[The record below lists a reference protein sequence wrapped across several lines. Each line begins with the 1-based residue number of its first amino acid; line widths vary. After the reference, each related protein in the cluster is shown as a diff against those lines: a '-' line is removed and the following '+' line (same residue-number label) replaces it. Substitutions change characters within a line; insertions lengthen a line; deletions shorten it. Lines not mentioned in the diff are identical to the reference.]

1 MSCSKCHGEGMY
13 QHPERNSMVLC
24 SCPAG
29 ERKKRWLRMSEEEKR
44 KERRERKAKKKT
56 QAAFQEEIP
65 F

>member
-1 MSCSKCHGEGMY
+1 MY
-13 QHPERNSMVLC
+13 QHPERNSVVLC

-44 KERRERKAKKKT
+44 QEQRSRRRKKKKDEEKG
-56 QAAFQEEIP
+56 QELIP